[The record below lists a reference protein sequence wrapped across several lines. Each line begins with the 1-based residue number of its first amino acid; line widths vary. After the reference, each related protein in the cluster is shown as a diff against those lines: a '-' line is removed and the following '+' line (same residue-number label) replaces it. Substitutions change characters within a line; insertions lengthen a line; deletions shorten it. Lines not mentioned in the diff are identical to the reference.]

1 MTSDVAHT
9 YVTTK
14 LEAQGFTLSGGA
26 GSRYRVKKSGSRAS
40 CGALVIPSLEDI
52 PEEVAVDI
60 LDSIVLDAINAA
72 VKDPAYHAK

>member
-1 MTSDVAHT
+1 MTSDVSYT
-9 YVTTK
+9 YVKTK
-14 LEAQGFTLSGGA
+14 LEAQGFTLSGAVGP
-26 GSRYRVKKSGSRAS
+26 RYRLKKSGSKAS
-40 CGALVIPSLEDI
+40 CGALAIPSLDDI

>member
-1 MTSDVAHT
+1 MTSDVANAYIT
-9 YVTTK
+9 GK

-26 GSRYRVKKSGSRAS
+26 GSRYKVKKIGARAS
-40 CGALVIPSLEDI
+40 CGALVIPSLDDI
-52 PEEVAVDI
+52 PEEVAIDI